1 MKISDTKEATKMATP
16 VPAQSSYPLDQHI
29 IIALTKGRILNET
42 LPLLAAAGIEPK
54 EKISQSRKLIFET
67 NQPGLR
73 LLVIRGVDVPTY
85 VEHGAADMGV
95 AGKDILLEADGADLY
110 EPLDLNIAKCRLM
123 TATLIGKQLPQGRI
137 RIATKF
143 VNIAKQYCAEK
154 GIQADMIKLY
164 GAMELAPLMGLAD
177 MIVDV
182 VDTGNTL
189 TANGMESRDLIA
201 KVSTR
206 LVVNPAAM
214 KRKYRR
220 IQQLIGR
227 LQDVVGARN

>member
-1 MKISDTKEATKMATP
+1 MKIPDTKETTKTAIHVSERP
-16 VPAQSSYPLDQHI
+16 SYPLDQHL

-85 VEHGAADMGV
+85 VQHGAADMGV
-95 AGKDILLEADGADLY
+95 AGKDVLLEVDGADLY
-110 EPLDLNIAKCRLM
+110 EPLDLHIAKCRLM

-164 GAMELAPLMGLAD
+164 GAMELAPILGLAD
-177 MIVDV
+177 EIVDI

-189 TANGMESRDLIA
+189 KANGLEPRELIHNI
-201 KVSTR
+201 SSR
-206 LVVNPAAM
+206 LVVNRASM
-214 KRKYRR
+214 KMKHLMKN
-220 IQQLIGR
+220 LI
-227 LQDVVGARN
+227 